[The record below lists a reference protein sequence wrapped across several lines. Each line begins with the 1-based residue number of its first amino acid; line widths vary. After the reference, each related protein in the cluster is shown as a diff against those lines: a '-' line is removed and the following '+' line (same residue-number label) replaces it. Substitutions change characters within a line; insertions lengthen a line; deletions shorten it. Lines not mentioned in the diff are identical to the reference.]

1 MALKTAIWGLNV
13 LNVLKM
19 FLLETFE
26 LVLKAEELQR
36 FLAIAH
42 PLPFLSGGPLGS
54 GRIDLCG
61 ETTHSH
67 IEARRS

>member
-1 MALKTAIWGLNV
+1 MALKTAIWGLNA
-13 LNVLKM
+13 LNVIKM

-26 LVLKAEELQR
+26 LILKGELQR

-61 ETTHSH
+61 NNSQ
-67 IEARRS
+67 S